1 MKGEKIR
8 KEAVFEMNR
17 QECKEEN
24 ISREGKINREAGG
37 ERLNVTETLP
47 CGKQWKSNFQKHHV
61 DHLDMKFNFDFE
73 SSTKSKEHKSVTAG
87 DYVVDNIWS

>member
-47 CGKQWKSNFQKHHV
+47 CGKQWKSNF
-61 DHLDMKFNFDFE
+61 
-73 SSTKSKEHKSVTAG
+73 
-87 DYVVDNIWS
+87 